1 MNYDSVMLI
10 LSFQEDFGCPSYGDN
25 GVIFKTS
32 IDH

>member
-1 MNYDSVMLI
+1 MDYDNVMLI
-10 LSFQEDFGCPSYGDN
+10 LSFQEDFGCPGYRDS